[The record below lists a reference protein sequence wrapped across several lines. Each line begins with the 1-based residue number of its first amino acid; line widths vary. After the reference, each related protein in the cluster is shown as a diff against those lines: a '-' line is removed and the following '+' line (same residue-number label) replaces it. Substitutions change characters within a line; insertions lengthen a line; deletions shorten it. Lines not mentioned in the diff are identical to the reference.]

1 MDEVVGC
8 WKYMNTSLHSK
19 RLVRP
24 TGGLYAFTLVG
35 SNTAD
40 VRRLATGKAC
50 RCNLVAIGVLKYS
63 GCGGGTKYSAAY
75 MFPSWWL
82 FIFTFVTFSF
92 FVFITAAEKLDLVRS

>member
-1 MDEVVGC
+1 MDGVVGC

-50 RCNLVAIGVLKYS
+50 RCNVVAIGVLNIVDAVVVQS
-63 GCGGGTKYSAAY
+63 TVLRICFQAGGCS
-75 MFPSWWL
+75 SSRL
-82 FIFTFVTFSF
+82 
-92 FVFITAAEKLDLVRS
+92 

>member
-40 VRRLATGKAC
+40 VRRLATRK
-50 RCNLVAIGVLKYS
+50 GVPLQCGGYRSAKYS